1 MRDNMLEEKKKKIID
16 RLNLDLGLV
25 LSYGISNDIIP
36 SGAFVATDV
45 VSDYESIL
53 KIKFE
58 RVDGNLNDYIYI
70 PIDNINKLYNDSNS
84 LLSKTFD
91 KDNIKYVNRILSDLV
106 DFYNEKTIGLG
117 YKDFAQYSLEE
128 MGATYV
134 RNGEFASDNYSV
146 VPFNYGYTRKLVKT
160 MYSDAEKSSQK
171 ETASHQNT
179 M

>member
-1 MRDNMLEEKKKKIID
+1 MRDNMLEEKKKEIIN
-16 RLNLDLGLV
+16 RINLDLGLV
-25 LSYGISNDIIP
+25 LSYGTSSDLVP

-58 RVDGNLNDYIYI
+58 RVDDNLNDYIYI
-70 PIDNINKLYNDSNS
+70 PIDNITKLYDEPNS
-84 LLSKTFD
+84 LLSEIFD
-91 KDNIKYVNRILSDLV
+91 KDKIKYANQILSDFV
-106 DFYNEKTIGLG
+106 NVYNGKLKG
-117 YKDFAQYSLEE
+117 YGDFAQYSLEE

-134 RNGEFASDNYSV
+134 RNGELASNNYSV
-146 VPFNYGYTRKLVKT
+146 VPFNYGYTKKLVKT

>member
-1 MRDNMLEEKKKKIID
+1 MRDNMLEEKKKEIIN
-16 RLNLDLGLV
+16 RINLDLGLV
-25 LSYGISNDIIP
+25 LSYGTSSDLVP

-58 RVDGNLNDYIYI
+58 RVDDNLNDYIYI
-70 PIDNINKLYNDSNS
+70 PIDNITKLYDEPNS
-84 LLSKTFD
+84 LLSEVFD
-91 KDNIKYVNRILSDLV
+91 KDKIKYANQILSDFV
-106 DFYNEKTIGLG
+106 NVYNGKLKG
-117 YKDFAQYSLEE
+117 YGDFAQYSLEE

-134 RNGEFASDNYSV
+134 RNGELASNNYSV
-146 VPFNYGYTRKLVKT
+146 VPFNYGYTKKLVKT
-160 MYSDAEKSSQK
+160 MYSDAEKTSQK

>member
-1 MRDNMLEEKKKKIID
+1 MRDNMLEEKKKEIIN
-16 RLNLDLGLV
+16 RINLDLGLV
-25 LSYGISNDIIP
+25 LSYGTSSDLVP

-58 RVDGNLNDYIYI
+58 RVDDNLNDYIYI
-70 PIDNINKLYNDSNS
+70 PIDNITKLYDEPNS
-84 LLSKTFD
+84 LLSEVFD
-91 KDNIKYVNRILSDLV
+91 KDKIKYANQILSDFV
-106 DFYNEKTIGLG
+106 NVYNGKLNG
-117 YKDFAQYSLEE
+117 YGDFAQYSLEE

-134 RNGEFASDNYSV
+134 RNGELASNNYSV
-146 VPFNYGYTRKLVKT
+146 VPFNYGYTKKLVKT

>member
-1 MRDNMLEEKKKKIID
+1 MRNNMLEEKKKEIIN
-16 RLNLDLGLV
+16 RINLDLGLV
-25 LSYGISNDIIP
+25 LSYGTSSDLVP

-58 RVDGNLNDYIYI
+58 RVDDNLNDYIYI
-70 PIDNINKLYNDSNS
+70 PIDNITKLYDEPNS
-84 LLSKTFD
+84 LLSEIFD
-91 KDNIKYVNRILSDLV
+91 KDKIKYANQILSDFV
-106 DFYNEKTIGLG
+106 NVYNGKLKG
-117 YKDFAQYSLEE
+117 YGDFAQYSLEE

-134 RNGEFASDNYSV
+134 RNGELASNNYSV
-146 VPFNYGYTRKLVKT
+146 VPLNYGYTRKLVKT
-160 MYSDAEKSSQK
+160 MYSDAEKTSQK

>member
-1 MRDNMLEEKKKKIID
+1 MRNNMLEEKKKEIIN
-16 RLNLDLGLV
+16 RINLDLGLV
-25 LSYGISNDIIP
+25 LSYGTSSDLVP

-58 RVDGNLNDYIYI
+58 RVDDNLNDYIYI
-70 PIDNINKLYNDSNS
+70 PIDNITKLYDEPNS
-84 LLSKTFD
+84 LLSEIFD
-91 KDNIKYVNRILSDLV
+91 KDKIKYANQILSDFV
-106 DFYNEKTIGLG
+106 NVYNGKLKG
-117 YKDFAQYSLEE
+117 YGDFAQYSLEE

-134 RNGEFASDNYSV
+134 RNGELASNNYSV
-146 VPFNYGYTRKLVKT
+146 VPFNYGYTKKLVKT

>member
-1 MRDNMLEEKKKKIID
+1 MRDNTLEEKKKEIID
-16 RLNLDLGLV
+16 RLNLDLGVV

-91 KDNIKYVNRILSDLV
+91 KDKIKCVNQILSNLV
-106 DFYNEKTIGLG
+106 KVYNGKLKG
-117 YKDFAQYSLEE
+117 YGNFAQYSLEE

-134 RNGEFASDNYSV
+134 RNGELASNNYSV
-146 VPFNYGYTRKLVKT
+146 VPFNYGYTKKLVKT

-171 ETASHQNT
+171 ETESHQNT

>member
-1 MRDNMLEEKKKKIID
+1 MRDNMLEEKKKEIIN
-16 RLNLDLGLV
+16 RINLDLGLV
-25 LSYGISNDIIP
+25 LSYGTSSDLVP

-58 RVDGNLNDYIYI
+58 RVDDNLNDYIYI
-70 PIDNINKLYNDSNS
+70 PIDNITKLYDEPNS
-84 LLSKTFD
+84 LLSEIFD
-91 KDNIKYVNRILSDLV
+91 KDKIKYANQILSDFV
-106 DFYNEKTIGLG
+106 NVYNGKLKG
-117 YKDFAQYSLEE
+117 YGDFAQYSLEE

-134 RNGEFASDNYSV
+134 RNGELASNNYSV

-160 MYSDAEKSSQK
+160 MYSDAEKTSQK

>member
-1 MRDNMLEEKKKKIID
+1 MRDNMLEEKKKEIIN
-16 RLNLDLGLV
+16 RINLDLGLV
-25 LSYGISNDIIP
+25 LSYGTSSDIVP

-58 RVDGNLNDYIYI
+58 RVDDNLNDYIYI
-70 PIDNINKLYNDSNS
+70 PIDNITKLYDKSNS
-84 LLSKTFD
+84 LLSEIFD
-91 KDNIKYVNRILSDLV
+91 KDKIKYANQILSGFV
-106 DFYNEKTIGLG
+106 NAYNGKLKG
-117 YKDFAQYSLEE
+117 YGDFAQYSLEE

-134 RNGEFASDNYSV
+134 RNGELASNNYSV
-146 VPFNYGYTRKLVKT
+146 VPFNYGYTKKLVKT

-171 ETASHQNT
+171 ETTSHQNT